1 MLLSKGE
8 TVPETDETTLVQRA
22 RRMEGAA
29 ISALYRRHVQAIYRY
44 IYHRVGD
51 AQIAEDLTAE
61 VFVRAIEGL
70 PNYQPRGIPFAAWLY
85 RIAQARIADHFR
97 QKQRTGTI
105 GIEGDLPSGEDSPLA
120 VVERSFR
127 QERLRE
133 AINQLTPDQQHVI
146 ILKFVEDLSNSEVA
160 QILGKTEGAVKS
172 LQHRALKTLHRL
184 MGRFDEE
191 L

>member
-1 MLLSKGE
+1 
-8 TVPETDETTLVQRA
+8 
-22 RRMEGAA
+22 MEGAA

-70 PNYQPRGIPFAAWLY
+70 PNYQPRGIPFVAWLY
-85 RIAQARIADHFR
+85 RIAQARIADYFR
-97 QKQRTGTI
+97 QEQRTGTTS
-105 GIEGDLPSGEDSPLA
+105 IEGDLPSGEDSPLA